1 MPNVHIGSNVI
12 IGCGAVITKD
22 IPDGEIWGGVPAR
35 FIKKIDE
42 YYLQHKKEFD
52 YTKGYSYTEKKEYL
66 LTKKKWE

>member
-1 MPNVHIGSNVI
+1 M
-12 IGCGAVITKD
+12 ITKD